1 MKTWAKQIGAQRE
14 FYRDDRSVRNSDGSR
29 HGGTSAT
36 EFTYMQNQP
45 AMENPYARQEDEME
59 EDDEVETLVGS
70 GQPSWVGGYPASAMQ
85 RDFSQSRNGSSTSL
99 RSRSTTGDSGGGSG
113 MPTPTPLSAVS
124 ASRAPPPRFPQG
136 SMQQQGLTLRTQL
149 SNGQHVL
156 SPSARAEQESYFSP
170 ATGDSPQSSSRTS
183 TSSTAGMYPFPRQ
196 AMPPQ
201 QSQNGYH
208 DEGYTGFSEP
218 GHPPAHGRS
227 RFTAPA
233 MGRQKE
239 PSTNGSSTANG
250 GYAVQQPGRQGV
262 VPRPSFP
269 AGSGLHSAQQM
280 PSQPRHRSASSPDI
294 HNGPP
299 GSAQQR
305 AGVPGTALRSQPP
318 VPDVPAGY
326 HQQQQFG
333 GNGVPRSQSGSPA
346 NSQMGNGYGP
356 TRQSPQSHLS
366 RERSYQVGSGRHP
379 SQPQQDP
386 SPTSAYAS
394 YDGGRPADL
403 RAMSQRHPSSSRS
416 VTPVYP
422 HRGAGTS
429 SPHPSQGSTANPS
442 DTNAP
447 AGGSSAA
454 APTQL
459 KVKVHCPSASQ
470 TLTLVVPLT
479 ISYQSL
485 KDRIDAK
492 LQRST
497 NLSLSERPGKESAVV
512 VKLKYLDEEDF
523 VSILSDEDVMTA
535 FETWREQR
543 GGGGEAGG
551 SVGGEGGVGSMG
563 EIELFCQ
570 R

>member
-1 MKTWAKQIGAQRE
+1 RE
-14 FYRDDRSVRNSDGSR
+14 LFRDNKSVRNSDGSR

-124 ASRAPPPRFPQG
+124 AGRAPPPRFPQG

-149 SNGQHVL
+149 SNGQQIL

-239 PSTNGSSTANG
+239 PSTNGSLTANG
-250 GYAVQQPGRQGV
+250 GYAMQQPGRQGV

-299 GSAQQR
+299 GSGQQR

-326 HQQQQFG
+326 HQQQPFG

-366 RERSYQVGSGRHP
+366 RERSYQVNGGRHP
-379 SQPQQDP
+379 SQQQQQDP

-416 VTPVYP
+416 VTPVYQ
-422 HRGAGTS
+422 HRSAGTS
-429 SPHPSQGSTANPS
+429 SPHPSQSSNANPS
-442 DTNAP
+442 DTTPPAAGGTG
-447 AGGSSAA
+447 AGGSGA

-512 VKLKYLDEEDF
+512 VKLKYLDEEDL

-543 GGGGEAGG
+543 GGGGGEGGGGAGD
-551 SVGGEGGVGSMG
+551 GGVGSMG